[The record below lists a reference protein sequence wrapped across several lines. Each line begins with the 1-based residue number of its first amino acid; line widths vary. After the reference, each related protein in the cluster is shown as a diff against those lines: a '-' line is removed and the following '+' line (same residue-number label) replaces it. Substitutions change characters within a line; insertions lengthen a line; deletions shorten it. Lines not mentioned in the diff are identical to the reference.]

1 MKLTLIVCM
10 LLPVWGRR
18 QLGEPTAT
26 ASAAAAAAAA
36 ASTQPSLCLSPRI
49 RRGLLLAQRG
59 GFAPKRNS
67 VASTAPSSVV
77 KSNKKQEASSF
88 PAGTASIPA
97 EVFNLI
103 KLIVG
108 AGVLGLPAGI
118 AAFGNHPSALL
129 PSFILFCI
137 IGGLA
142 GYGFALI
149 GAVCAATQ
157 ARSYRQAWRDAVGD
171 ASSWLPATACLLVT
185 CCSVLTNSMIQ
196 ADTIPSIL
204 KAFTGITVS
213 RNTGLLGVT
222 LTVLLPLCLMRELKS
237 LAPFS
242 LIGIF
247 GMIYTSAAMAYRWL
261 SNSYATVEGGSSSL
275 VKELAPHL
283 WPKFGTAGWKA
294 IFSPNAA
301 ILVAMLS
308 SCESLARLLV
318 CLSNCPGLSR
328 IL

>member
-10 LLPVWGRR
+10 LFPVWGRR
-18 QLGEPTAT
+18 QLWEPTA
-26 ASAAAAAAAA
+26 
-36 ASTQPSLCLSPRI
+36 ASTPPSLWPSPSI
-49 RRGLLLAQRG
+49 RRGLAQRG
-59 GFAPKRNS
+59 GFAQKRNS
-67 VASTAPSSVV
+67 VVSTAPSSVV
-77 KSNKKQEASSF
+77 KSNKKQESSTF

-261 SNSYATVEGGSSSL
+261 SNSYATAEGGSSL

-308 SCESLARLLV
+308 SCESFACLLARLLA
-318 CLSNCPGLSR
+318 CR
-328 IL
+328 IVQTCRKYCDDL